1 MEAIGGVLP
10 PFSGGGDPVN
20 IEGMLTIAQSLDV
33 NDGENLVGAVEFGA
47 Q

>member
-1 MEAIGGVLP
+1 MEAIGGLLP
-10 PFSGGGDPVN
+10 PFSGGVDPVN

-33 NDGENLVGAVEFGA
+33 NDGENLVGAVEFVA

>member
-1 MEAIGGVLP
+1 MEAIGGLLT
-10 PFSGGGDPVN
+10 PFSGGVDPVN

-33 NDGENLVGAVEFGA
+33 NDGENLVGAVEFVA